1 MLDSDRSLCLMAT
14 GGRRASAPV
23 TLRRT
28 RIWLI
33 MLDFVD
39 THQGGRVDGEKLFG
53 PIARDCN
60 YVFSRDL
67 ILKEVPELNG
77 FVRII
82 VGSVCC
88 KQF

>member
-1 MLDSDRSLCLMAT
+1 
-14 GGRRASAPV
+14 
-23 TLRRT
+23 
-28 RIWLI
+28 

-67 ILKEVPELNG
+67 ILKEVSELNG
-77 FVRII
+77 I
-82 VGSVCC
+82 VWNRTLD
-88 KQF
+88 QF